1 MNIQKY
7 KIFLKV
13 VEQGSFT
20 RAAEVLNYTQSGISR
35 IVQDLEEEWQLSLL
49 ERSKAGVE
57 LTSDGMKLLPVIKII
72 CHQHD
77 LLMTQVDELRNLE
90 SGLIRIGTFSS
101 VATHWLPPMI
111 KRFRN
116 EYPKI
121 EFELLL
127 GDYQEIEE
135 WINDGRVDFGFL
147 RLPTNKNF
155 EHQLVEEDRLLA
167 VLPKGHPLT
176 EKERISIQDMT
187 IYPFMLLEKGTNRD
201 IIELFKKYQLTPQV
215 FFTTWD
221 DFSIMSMVENGL
233 GISILPE
240 LILKRSPYKLE
251 LRELDVPEFRRI
263 GLAMRN
269 RKSLSLAA
277 ARFLSYLDFRNR
289 IDQM

>member
-1 MNIQKY
+1 MSIQKY

-13 VEQGSFT
+13 VELGSFT
-20 RAAEVLNYTQSGISR
+20 RVAESMNYTQSGISR
-35 IVQDLEEEWQLSLL
+35 IIQDLEEEWQLTLM
-49 ERSKAGVE
+49 ERSKSGIE
-57 LTSDGMKLLPVIKII
+57 LTSDGMKLVPILKTI
-72 CHQHD
+72 CQQQD
-77 LLMTQVDELRNLE
+77 LLMSKIDELHNLD

-111 KRFRN
+111 KRFRD

-147 RLPTNKNF
+147 RFPINKNF
-155 EHQLVEEDRLLA
+155 EHQLIEEDRLLA

-176 EKERISIQDMT
+176 DKECISIHDMT

-201 IIELFKKYQLTPQV
+201 IVELFKKYQLTPQV

-221 DFSIMSMVENGL
+221 DFSIMSMVENEL

-251 LRELDVPEFRRI
+251 LRELDPPEFRRI
-263 GLAMRN
+263 GLAMRS

-277 ARFLSYLDFRNR
+277 GRFLEYLNFRHKTE
-289 IDQM
+289 